1 MVEPFDVPLRK
12 LPQFHLHR
20 LPTPLCLGKD
30 MDHKILKGHNHIRW
44 VKRPN
49 RHRRFGNCL
58 IIVILPE
65 NPLRQ
70 VKAHPILAD
79 HDSNGA
85 TTDVVERRDVW
96 LILGRHSYD
105 INIHHQI
112 NEAYVISRI
121 RIAPGGFSSSRKRVI
136 MLITFDKLPRNE
148 LPEVLQNSSL
158 QTQRDTIILAPISYK
173 QIQTYIQTQ
182 SYCKSFM
189 ICYRKEKK
197 ILP

>member
-85 TTDVVERRDVW
+85 TTDVVERRDV
-96 LILGRHSYD
+96 
-105 INIHHQI
+105 
-112 NEAYVISRI
+112 
-121 RIAPGGFSSSRKRVI
+121 
-136 MLITFDKLPRNE
+136 
-148 LPEVLQNSSL
+148 
-158 QTQRDTIILAPISYK
+158 
-173 QIQTYIQTQ
+173 
-182 SYCKSFM
+182 
-189 ICYRKEKK
+189 
-197 ILP
+197 